1 MNDRVQM
8 KKQYLKIEPVGGIGQ
23 IGSNMTLIQGEN
35 DTVLIDAGILFPYED
50 FFDIDYL
57 IPDLSTIPTPSHLV
71 ITHGHEDHIG
81 AVLHVIKQFPSI
93 KVLAS
98 PFTAALIRKKL
109 EFNHNP
115 FPISEYRG
123 FDQLGFKD
131 FTIDPIQVNHSIPET
146 HGLLIRDHKEE
157 FGLFFI
163 SDFKIDYK
171 TIYERPFDFEKLIKL
186 SKNLKRKV
194 LLADST
200 NITSNTL
207 KTPSEMDIIP
217 VMDEIF
223 ASTEK
228 RIFITCFSSN
238 IHRLMTFISLA
249 KKHGRKVVPH
259 GRSMISYLNTANE
272 LGMIPDFDS
281 VVKPADAVTPN
292 QENIVVLLSGCQGDF
307 RGTFRRFCMGEDSTF
322 KPRPDDLV
330 LLSSKAIPG
339 NEKKISLL
347 MNKLSEI
354 GIRIITSQEKLIH
367 VSGHPGRD
375 DLIHLYEKFN
385 PTDIVPIHGETSFIR
400 AHIEHIKKNFPSAT
414 PHYFLN
420 FDSMIVANDLSLKI
434 NLGEKHEPVII
445 HGKQIVLEK
454 EKISE
459 RRKLACNGSVFVSL
473 KISKSLTDVEK
484 ISFTLQGLPTL
495 VTKNDD
501 KFRRFLENYFV
512 QISFKDMD
520 KTTEELRIAIRRY
533 FDQILGYKPQTFI
546 HIL

>member
-1 MNDRVQM
+1 M
-8 KKQYLKIEPVGGIGQ
+8 KNQYLKIEPVGGIGQ
-23 IGSNMTLIQGEN
+23 IGSNMTLIQGMN
-35 DTVLIDAGILFPYED
+35 DTILIDAGILFPYED
-50 FFDIDYL
+50 FFDINYL

-71 ITHGHEDHIG
+71 ITHGHEDHLG
-81 AVLHVIKQFPSI
+81 AVQHVIKQFPNI
-93 KVLAS
+93 IVTAS

-109 EFNHNP
+109 EFNNDP
-115 FPISEYRG
+115 YPIKEYRCV
-123 FDQLGFKD
+123 DQLGFTD
-131 FTIDPIQVNHSIPET
+131 FTIDPIHVNHSIPET

-163 SDFKIDYK
+163 SDFKIDYRN
-171 TIYERPFDFEKLIKL
+171 IYEAPFDFEKLIKL

-194 LLADST
+194 LLVDST

-207 KTPSEMDIIP
+207 KTPSEVDIIP

-238 IHRLMTFISLA
+238 IHRLMTFIGLA
-249 KKHGRKVVPH
+249 KKYGRKIVPH

-281 VVKPADAVTPN
+281 LVKLADSVTPN
-292 QENIVVLLSGCQGDF
+292 QDNVVVLLSGCQGDF

-322 KPRPDDLV
+322 KPRSDDLV

-347 MNKLSEI
+347 MNKLAEV
-354 GIRIITSQEKLIH
+354 GIKTITSQEKLIH

-375 DLIHLYEKFN
+375 DLTHLYEKFN

-400 AHIEHIKKNFPSAT
+400 AHIEHIKKSFPSAI

-420 FDSMIVANDLSLKI
+420 FDSMIVGNDLKLKI
-434 NLGEKHEPVII
+434 EMGDKHDPVII
-445 HGKQIVLEK
+445 HGKQLILEK

-459 RRKLACNGSVFVSL
+459 RRKLACNGTVFISL
-473 KISKSLTDVEK
+473 KISKSLTEVEK
-484 ISFTLQGLPTL
+484 ISFTFQGLPAL
-495 VTKNDD
+495 VTKSDD
-501 KFRRFLENYFV
+501 KFKRFLENYFV

-520 KTTEELRIAIRRY
+520 KTTEELRIAVRRY
-533 FDQILGYKPQTFI
+533 FDQFLGYKPQTFI

>member
-1 MNDRVQM
+1 M
-8 KKQYLKIEPVGGIGQ
+8 KKAFLKIKPVGGIGQ
-23 IGSNMTLIQGEN
+23 IGSNMTLIQGDN
-35 DTVLIDAGILFPYED
+35 DTILIDAGILFPYED
-50 FFDIDYL
+50 FFDINYL
-57 IPDLSTIPTPSHLV
+57 IPDLTNIPTPTHLI

-81 AVLHVIKQFPSI
+81 AVIHVIKKFPNI

-98 PFTAALIRKKL
+98 PFTAGLIRKKL
-109 EFNHNP
+109 EFNHTP
-115 FPISEYRG
+115 FPITEYRHY
-123 FDQLGFKD
+123 DHLGFQD
-131 FTIDPIQVNHSIPET
+131 FTIDPIHVNHSSPET
-146 HGLLIRDHKEE
+146 VGLLLKDHKEE

-171 TIYERPFDFEKLIKL
+171 TIYERPFDFEKLIKK
-186 SKNLKRKV
+186 SKDLKRRV
-194 LLADST
+194 LLVDST
-200 NITSNTL
+200 NITSSTL
-207 KTPSEMDIIP
+207 KTPSETDIIP
-217 VMDEIF
+217 VMDELF
-223 ASTEK
+223 QGAEK

-249 KKHGRKVVPH
+249 KKHGRKLIPH

-281 VVKPADAVTPN
+281 VVKMAESVTPN
-292 QENIVVLLSGCQGDF
+292 QDNVVVLLSGCQGDF

-322 KPRPDDLV
+322 KPRKDDLV
-330 LLSSKAIPG
+330 LLSSKSIPG

-347 MNKLSEI
+347 MNKIAEI
-354 GIRIITSQEKLIH
+354 GARVITAQEKMIH

-375 DLIHLYEKFN
+375 DLTHLYEQYQ
-385 PTDIVPIHGETSFIR
+385 PTDIVPIHGESSFIR
-400 AHIEHIKKNFPSAT
+400 AHIEHIKKSYPTAI

-420 FDSMIVANDLSLKI
+420 FDEMQVDTDLNLKI
-434 NLGEKHEPVII
+434 VPGEKLDPVII

-473 KISKSLTDVEK
+473 KVSKSLTDVEK
-484 ISFTLQGLPTL
+484 ISFTFQGLPTL
-495 VTKNDD
+495 ITKSDD

-520 KTTEELRIAIRRY
+520 KTTEELRIAIRKY

>member
-1 MNDRVQM
+1 M
-8 KKQYLKIEPVGGIGQ
+8 KNQYLKIEPVGGIGQ
-23 IGSNMTLIQGEN
+23 IGSNMTLIQSAN

-50 FFDIDYL
+50 FFDINYL
-57 IPDLSTIPTPSHLV
+57 IPNLTNIPAPGHLI

-81 AVLHVIKQFPSI
+81 AVLHVIKQFPDI
-93 KVLAS
+93 KIFAS

-115 FPISEYRG
+115 YPITVYHHHE
-123 FDQLGFKD
+123 QLKFND
-131 FTIDPIQVNHSIPET
+131 FTVDPIHVNHSIPET
-146 HGLLIRDHKEE
+146 HGLLFRDNKDEL
-157 FGLFFI
+157 GLFFI
-163 SDFKIDYK
+163 SDFKIDFK
-171 TIYERPFDFEKLIKL
+171 TTYERPFDFDKLIRL
-186 SKNLKRKV
+186 SKNLKRKI

-200 NITSNTL
+200 NIISNTL

-217 VMDEIF
+217 VVDDLF

-238 IHRLMTFISLA
+238 IHRLMTFINLS
-249 KKHGRKVVPH
+249 KKHNRKIVPH

-272 LGMIPDFDS
+272 LGMIPDYDS
-281 VVKPADAVTPN
+281 VIKQADAVTPS

-322 KPRPDDLV
+322 KPRVDDLV

-339 NEKKISLL
+339 NEKKISMLI
-347 MNKLSEI
+347 NKLSEI
-354 GIRIITSQEKLIH
+354 GTKVVTSQDKLIH

-375 DLIHLYEKFN
+375 DLTLLYQKFE

-400 AHIEHIKKNFPSAT
+400 SHIAHIKRHYPAAT

-420 FDSMIVANDLSLKI
+420 FDSMIIANDLKLNIK
-434 NLGEKHEPVII
+434 LGEKQDPIII

-454 EKISE
+454 EKVSE
-459 RRKLACNGSVFVSL
+459 RRKLACNGLVLVSL
-473 KISKSLTDVEK
+473 RISKNLLGVEK
-484 ISFTLQGLPTL
+484 ISYSLQGLPSI
-495 VTKNDD
+495 VTQSDG
-501 KFRRFLENYFV
+501 KFTRFLENYFI
-512 QISFKDMD
+512 QINFKDME
-520 KTTEELRIAIRRY
+520 KTTEQLRIAIRKY
-533 FDQILGYKPQTFI
+533 FEQTLGYKPQTFI

>member
-1 MNDRVQM
+1 M
-8 KKQYLKIEPVGGIGQ
+8 KNQYLKIEPVGGIGQ

-57 IPDLSTIPTPSHLV
+57 IPDLSTIPVPSHLI

-81 AVLHVIKQFPSI
+81 AVLHVIRQFPRI

-115 FPISEYRG
+115 YPITEYKQY
-123 FDQLGFKD
+123 DQLGFKD
-131 FTIDPIQVNHSIPET
+131 FTIDPIHVNHSIPET
-146 HGLLIRDHKEE
+146 HGLLIRDNKEE

-163 SDFKIDYK
+163 SDFKVDYK

-194 LLADST
+194 LLVDST

-207 KTPSEMDIIP
+207 KTPSEVDIIP

-238 IHRLMTFISLA
+238 IHRLMTFIGLA
-249 KKHGRKVVPH
+249 KKYGRKVVPH

-281 VVKPADAVTPN
+281 VVKQADSVTPG

-307 RGTFRRFCMGEDSTF
+307 RGTFRRFCIGEDSTF
-322 KPRPDDLV
+322 KPRADDLV
-330 LLSSKAIPG
+330 CLSSKAIPG
-339 NEKKISLL
+339 NEKKIAMLL
-347 MNKLSEI
+347 NKLSEV
-354 GIRIITSQEKLIH
+354 GTKIITSQEKLIH

-385 PTDIVPIHGETSFIR
+385 PTDIVPIHGETTFIR
-400 AHIEHIKKNFPSAT
+400 AHIEHIKNSFPSAT

-420 FDSMIVANDLSLKI
+420 FDSLVVSDDLKLRI
-434 NLGEKHEPVII
+434 DLGEKHEPVII
-445 HGKQIVLEK
+445 HGKQVVLEK

-459 RRKLACNGSVFVSL
+459 RRKLACSGSVFVSL
-473 KISKSLTDVEK
+473 KITKSLTDVEK
-484 ISFTLQGLPTL
+484 ISFTLQGLPTII
-495 VTKNDD
+495 TKNED

-512 QISFKDMD
+512 QISFKDLD
-520 KTTEELRIAIRRY
+520 KTTEELRIAIRKY
-533 FDQILGYKPQTFI
+533 FEQILGYKPQTFI

>member
-1 MNDRVQM
+1 M

-347 MNKLSEI
+347 MNKLSEV

-520 KTTEELRIAIRRY
+520 KTTEELRIAIRKY

>member
-1 MNDRVQM
+1 
-8 KKQYLKIEPVGGIGQ
+8 PVGGIGQ
-23 IGSNMTLIQGEN
+23 IGSNMTLIKGAS
-35 DTVLIDAGILFPYED
+35 DTILIDAGILFPYED
-50 FFDIDYL
+50 FFDINYL

-81 AVLHVIKQFPSI
+81 AVLHVIKQFPNI

-109 EFNHNP
+109 EFNHNQY
-115 FPISEYRG
+115 PITEYRH
-123 FDQLGFKD
+123 FDQLGFTD
-131 FTIDPIQVNHSIPET
+131 FTIDPIHVNHSIPET

-194 LLADST
+194 LLVDST

-207 KTPSEMDIIP
+207 QTPSEVDIIP
-217 VMDEIF
+217 VADEIF
-223 ASTEK
+223 ASTDK

-238 IHRLMTFISLA
+238 IHRLMTFIALA
-249 KKHGRKVVPH
+249 KKHGRKLVPH

-272 LGMIPDFDS
+272 LGMIPDFDT
-281 VVKPADAVTPN
+281 VVKQADSVTPN
-292 QENIVVLLSGCQGDF
+292 QENLVVLLSGCQGDF

-322 KPRPDDLV
+322 KPRADDLV

-347 MNKLSEI
+347 MNKLSEV
-354 GIRIITSQEKLIH
+354 GIKIITSQEKLIH

-375 DLIHLYEKFN
+375 DLTHLYEKYN

-400 AHIEHIKKNFPSAT
+400 AHIEHIKKSFPSAV

-420 FDSMIVANDLSLKI
+420 FDSMIVSDDLKLKI
-434 NLGEKHEPVII
+434 NLGEKHDPVII
-445 HGKQIVLEK
+445 HGKQLVLEK

-484 ISFTLQGLPTL
+484 ITFTFQGLPLL

-501 KFRRFLENYFV
+501 KFRKFLENYFV
-512 QISFKDMD
+512 QISFKDLD
-520 KTTEELRIAIRRY
+520 KTTEELRIAVRKY

-546 HIL
+546 HVL

>member
-1 MNDRVQM
+1 M

-281 VVKPADAVTPN
+281 VVKPADGVTPN

-347 MNKLSEI
+347 MNKLSEV

-520 KTTEELRIAIRRY
+520 KTTEELRIAIRKY

>member
-1 MNDRVQM
+1 M

-23 IGSNMTLIQGEN
+23 IGSNMTLIQGSN
-35 DTVLIDAGILFPYED
+35 DTILIDAGILFPYED
-50 FFDIDYL
+50 FFDINYL

-81 AVLHVIKQFPSI
+81 AILHVIKQFPNI
-93 KVLAS
+93 KILAS
-98 PFTAALIRKKL
+98 AFTAALIRKKL
-109 EFNHNP
+109 EFNHSP
-115 FPISEYRG
+115 YPITEYRH

-131 FTIDPIQVNHSIPET
+131 FTIDPIHVNHSIPET
-146 HGLLIRDHKEE
+146 HGLLIRDIKEE

-194 LLADST
+194 LLVDST
-200 NITSNTL
+200 NINSSTL
-207 KTPSEMDIIP
+207 KTPSEIDIIP
-217 VMDEIF
+217 VMDELF

-249 KKHGRKVVPH
+249 KKYGRKVIPH

-272 LGMIPDFDS
+272 LGMIPDFNE
-281 VVKPADAVTPN
+281 VVKSADAVTPN

-322 KPRPDDLV
+322 KPKLDDLV

-347 MNKLSEI
+347 LNKLSEV
-354 GIRIITSQEKLIH
+354 GAKTITSQEKFIH

-375 DLIHLYEKFN
+375 DLTHLYEKFE

-400 AHIEHIKKNFPSAT
+400 AHIEHIKKSYPKAI

-420 FDSMIVANDLSLKI
+420 FDSMIVDEDLKLKI
-434 NLGEKHEPVII
+434 VLGEKHDPIII
-445 HGKQIVLEK
+445 HGKQLVIEK

-459 RRKLACNGSVFVSL
+459 RRKLACNGSVFISL
-473 KISKSLTDVEK
+473 KVSNNLTNVEK
-484 ISFTLQGLPTL
+484 ISFTFQGLPNL
-495 VTKNDD
+495 VTKTDD

-520 KTTEELRIAIRRY
+520 KTTEELRIAVRKY
-533 FDQILGYKPQTFI
+533 FDQYLGYKPQTFI
-546 HIL
+546 HVL

>member
-1 MNDRVQM
+1 M
-8 KKQYLKIEPVGGIGQ
+8 KKNYLKIEPVGGIGQ

-57 IPDLSTIPTPSHLV
+57 IPDLSSIATPTHLV

-81 AVLHVIKQFPSI
+81 AVLHVIKQFPNI

-115 FPISEYRG
+115 YPITEYRHY
-123 FDQLGFKD
+123 DQLGFKD
-131 FTIDPIQVNHSIPET
+131 FTIDPIHVNHSIPET

-200 NITSNTL
+200 NISSNTL
-207 KTPSEMDIIP
+207 KTPSEADIIP
-217 VMDEIF
+217 VMDEIIQG
-223 ASTEK
+223 ADK

-281 VVKPADAVTPN
+281 VVKLPEALTPN
-292 QENIVVLLSGCQGDF
+292 QDNIIVLLSGCQGDF

-330 LLSSKAIPG
+330 LLSSKSIPG

-347 MNKLSEI
+347 MNKLAEV
-354 GIRIITSQEKLIH
+354 GIKIITSQEKLIH

-375 DLIHLYEKFN
+375 DLIHLYEKFQ

-400 AHIEHIKKNFPSAT
+400 AHIEHIKKNFPSANA
-414 PHYFLN
+414 HYFLN
-420 FDSMIVANDLSLKI
+420 FDSMLVSEDLKLKI
-434 NLGEKHEPVII
+434 EQGEKHDPIII

-454 EKISE
+454 EKVSE

-473 KISKSLTDVEK
+473 KVSKSLTDVEK
-484 ISFTLQGLPTL
+484 ISFTLQGLPGA
-495 VTKNDD
+495 VTKNED

-533 FDQILGYKPQTFI
+533 FDAILGYKPQTFI

>member
-1 MNDRVQM
+1 M
-8 KKQYLKIEPVGGIGQ
+8 KNQYLKIEPVGGIGQ
-23 IGSNMTLIQGEN
+23 IGSNMTLIQGPT
-35 DTVLIDAGILFPYED
+35 DTILIDAGILFPYED
-50 FFDIDYL
+50 FFDINYL

-81 AVLHVIKQFPSI
+81 AVLHVVKQFPNI
-93 KVLAS
+93 KVVAS

-109 EFNHNP
+109 EFNNTP
-115 FPISEYRG
+115 YPITEYRQH
-123 FDQLGFKD
+123 DQLGFAD
-131 FTIDPIQVNHSIPET
+131 FTIDPIHVNHSIPET
-146 HGLLIRDHKEE
+146 SGLLLRDHKEE
-157 FGLFFI
+157 FGLFFV

-186 SKNLKRKV
+186 SKNLKRKI
-194 LLADST
+194 LLVDST

-207 KTPSEMDIIP
+207 QTPSEADIIP
-217 VMDEIF
+217 VMDEVF

-238 IHRLMTFISLA
+238 IHRLMTFVSLA
-249 KKHGRKVVPH
+249 KKHGRKVIPH

-272 LGMIPDFDS
+272 LGMIPDYDS
-281 VVKPADAVTPN
+281 VVKQAEAVTPN
-292 QENIVVLLSGCQGDF
+292 QENVVVLLSGCQGDF

-322 KPRPDDLV
+322 KPRSDDLV

-339 NEKKISLL
+339 NEKKISLQL
-347 MNKLSEI
+347 NKLAEI
-354 GIRIITSQEKLIH
+354 GCKIITSQEKLIH

-375 DLIHLYEKFN
+375 DLVHLYEKFN

-400 AHIEHIKKNFPSAT
+400 AHIEHVKKNFPRAI

-420 FDSMIVANDLSLKI
+420 FDSMIVTDDLKI
-434 NLGEKHEPVII
+434 KIILGEKHDPIII
-445 HGKQIVLEK
+445 HGKQLVLEK

-473 KISKSLTDVEK
+473 KISKGLTDVEK

-495 VTKNDD
+495 VTKNED

-512 QISFKDMD
+512 QISFKDMN

>member
-1 MNDRVQM
+1 MRN
-8 KKQYLKIEPVGGIGQ
+8 QYLKIEPVGGIGQ
-23 IGSNMTLIQGEN
+23 IGSNMTLIQGAN
-35 DTVLIDAGILFPYED
+35 DTILIDAGILFPYED
-50 FFDIDYL
+50 FFDINYL
-57 IPDLSTIPTPSHLV
+57 IPDLSTIPVPSHLV

-81 AVLHVIKQFPSI
+81 AVLHVIKQFPNI

-98 PFTAALIRKKL
+98 SFTAALIRKKL
-109 EFNHNP
+109 EFCNTP
-115 FPISEYRG
+115 YPITEYRNV
-123 FDQLGFKD
+123 DQLGFKD
-131 FTIDPIQVNHSIPET
+131 FTIDPIHVNHSIPET
-146 HGLLIRDHKEE
+146 NGLLIRDHKEE

-186 SKNLKRKV
+186 SQNLKRKV
-194 LLADST
+194 LLVDST

-207 KTPSEMDIIP
+207 KTPSEADIIP
-217 VMDEIF
+217 IMDEIF

-249 KKHGRKVVPH
+249 KKHGRRVVPH

-281 VVKPADAVTPN
+281 VIKQADSVTPN
-292 QENIVVLLSGCQGDF
+292 QENVVVLLSGCQGDF

-322 KPRPDDLV
+322 KPRSDDLV

-347 MNKLSEI
+347 MNKLAEI
-354 GIRIITSQEKLIH
+354 GIKIITSQEKLIH

-375 DLIHLYEKFN
+375 DLTHLYEKFK

-400 AHIEHIKKNFPSAT
+400 AHIEHIKKSFPSAI

-420 FDSMIVANDLSLKI
+420 FDSMIVSDDLKLTI
-434 NLGEKHEPVII
+434 NLGEKHDPVII
-445 HGKQIVLEK
+445 HGKQLVLEK

-459 RRKLACNGSVFVSL
+459 RRKLACNGTVFISL

-484 ISFTLQGLPTL
+484 ISFTFQGLPNL
-495 VTKNDD
+495 VTKGDD
-501 KFRRFLENYFV
+501 KFKRFLDNYFV
-512 QISFKDMD
+512 QINFKDMD
-520 KTTEELRIAIRRY
+520 KTTEELRIAVRRY
-533 FDQILGYKPQTFI
+533 FDQTLGYKPQTFI

>member
-1 MNDRVQM
+1 M

-186 SKNLKRKV
+186 SKNLKRKI

-520 KTTEELRIAIRRY
+520 KTTEELRIAIRKY

>member
-1 MNDRVQM
+1 M

-23 IGSNMTLIQGEN
+23 IGSNMTLVQGAN
-35 DTVLIDAGILFPYED
+35 DTILIDAGILFPYED

-57 IPDLSTIPTPSHLV
+57 IPDLSTIPVPSHLI

-81 AVLHVIKQFPSI
+81 AVFHVIKQFPNI

-109 EFNHNP
+109 EFNHNLY
-115 FPISEYRG
+115 PITEYRN

-131 FTIDPIQVNHSIPET
+131 FVIDPIHVNHSIPET
-146 HGLLIRDHKEE
+146 QGLLIRDHKEE

-207 KTPSEMDIIP
+207 ETPSEADIIP
-217 VMDEIF
+217 VMDELF

-249 KKHGRKVVPH
+249 KKYGRKVVPH

-272 LGMIPDFDS
+272 LGMIPDFDA
-281 VVKPADAVTPN
+281 VVKLAESVTPN
-292 QENIVVLLSGCQGDF
+292 QDNIVVLLSGCQGDF

-322 KPRPDDLV
+322 KPRADDLV
-330 LLSSKAIPG
+330 ILSSKSIPG

-347 MNKLSEI
+347 MNKISEI
-354 GIRIITSQEKLIH
+354 GSKIVTSQEKLIH
-367 VSGHPGRD
+367 VSGHPGRN
-375 DLIHLYEKFN
+375 DLVHLYEKFN
-385 PTDIVPIHGETSFIR
+385 PTDIVPIHGETFFIR
-400 AHIEHIKKNFPSAT
+400 AHVEHIKKNFPSAI

-420 FDSMIVANDLSLKI
+420 FDSMIVSDDLKLTF
-434 NLGEKHEPVII
+434 NQGEKHDPVII

-454 EKISE
+454 EKVSE

-473 KISKSLTDVEK
+473 KISKSMTDVEK
-484 ISFTLQGLPTL
+484 ISYTLQGLPTL
-495 VTKNDD
+495 ITKNDE

-512 QISFKDMD
+512 QISFKDME
-520 KTTEELRIAIRRY
+520 KTTEELRIAIRKY

>member
-1 MNDRVQM
+1 M

-347 MNKLSEI
+347 MNKLSEV

>member
-1 MNDRVQM
+1 M

>member
-1 MNDRVQM
+1 M
-8 KKQYLKIEPVGGIGQ
+8 KNQYLKVSPVGGIGQ
-23 IGSNMTLIQGEN
+23 IGSNMTLVQSAN
-35 DTVLIDAGILFPYED
+35 DTILIDAGILFPYED
-50 FFDIDYL
+50 FFDINYL
-57 IPDLSTIPTPSHLV
+57 IPDLSSVPTPSHLI
-71 ITHGHEDHIG
+71 ITHGHEDHVG
-81 AVLHVIKQFPSI
+81 AVIHIVKQFPNI

-109 EFNHNP
+109 EFNYTP
-115 FPISEYRG
+115 YPITEYRN

-131 FTIDPIQVNHSIPET
+131 FTIDPIHVNHSIPET
-146 HGLLIRDHKEE
+146 QGLLIRDHKEE

-171 TIYERPFDFEKLIKL
+171 TIYERPFDFEKLTKL

-200 NITSNTL
+200 NITSSTL
-207 KTPSEMDIIP
+207 KTMSETDIIP
-217 VMDEIF
+217 VMDELF

-249 KKHGRKVVPH
+249 KKHGRKVIPH

-272 LGMIPDFDS
+272 LGMIPDFES
-281 VVKPADAVTPN
+281 VVKLAEAVTPN

-307 RGTFRRFCMGEDSTF
+307 KGTFRRFCMGEDSTF
-322 KPRPDDLV
+322 KPKPDDLV

-347 MNKLSEI
+347 LNKLSEI
-354 GIRIITSQEKLIH
+354 GAKVITSQEKLIH

-385 PTDIVPIHGETSFIR
+385 PTDIIPIHGETSFIR
-400 AHIEHIKKNFPSAT
+400 AHIEHIKNHYPSARA
-414 PHYFLN
+414 HYFLN
-420 FDSMIVANDLSLKI
+420 FDSLIVAEDLTLKI
-434 NLGEKHEPVII
+434 NLGEKHDPVII
-445 HGKQIVLEK
+445 HGKQLILEK
-454 EKISE
+454 DKVSE
-459 RRKLACNGSVFVSL
+459 RRKLACNGSVFISL

-484 ISFTLQGLPTL
+484 ISFTFQGLPNI
-495 VTKNDD
+495 VSKGED

-520 KTTEELRIAIRRY
+520 KTTEELRVAVRKY

-546 HIL
+546 HVL

>member
-1 MNDRVQM
+1 M
-8 KKQYLKIEPVGGIGQ
+8 KNQYLKIEPVGGIGQ
-23 IGSNMTLIQGEN
+23 IGSNMTLIQGAN
-35 DTVLIDAGILFPYED
+35 DTILIDAGILFPYED
-50 FFDIDYL
+50 FFDINYL

-71 ITHGHEDHIG
+71 ISHGHEDHIG
-81 AVLHVIKQFPSI
+81 AVFHVIKQFPNI

-109 EFNHNP
+109 EFNHTP
-115 FPISEYRG
+115 YPITEYRH

-131 FTIDPIQVNHSIPET
+131 FTIDPIHVNHSIPET

-194 LLADST
+194 LLVDST

-207 KTPSEMDIIP
+207 KTPSEVDIIP

-223 ASTEK
+223 GSTDK

-249 KKHGRKVVPH
+249 KKHGRRVVPH

-281 VVKPADAVTPN
+281 VVKSADSVTPN
-292 QENIVVLLSGCQGDF
+292 QDNVVVLLSGCQGDF

-322 KPRPDDLV
+322 KPRADDLV

-347 MNKLSEI
+347 MNKLAEI
-354 GIRIITSQEKLIH
+354 GIKIITSQEKMIH

-375 DLIHLYEKFN
+375 DLVHLYEKFN
-385 PTDIVPIHGETSFIR
+385 PTDIIPIHGETSFIR
-400 AHIEHIKKNFPSAT
+400 AHFEHIKKTFPSAT

-420 FDSMIVANDLSLKI
+420 FDSLIVSDDLKLKI
-434 NLGEKHEPVII
+434 VLGEKHEPIII
-445 HGKQIVLEK
+445 HGKYLTLEK

-459 RRKLACNGSVFVSL
+459 RRKLACNGSVFISL

-484 ISFTLQGLPTL
+484 ISFTFQGLPGFI
-495 VTKNDD
+495 TKSDD
-501 KFRRFLENYFV
+501 KFKRFLENYFV
-512 QISFKDMD
+512 QISFKDLD
-520 KTTEELRIAIRRY
+520 KTTEELRIAVRRY

-546 HIL
+546 HVL

>member
-1 MNDRVQM
+1 M
-8 KKQYLKIEPVGGIGQ
+8 KNQYLKIEPVGGIGQ
-23 IGSNMTLIQGEN
+23 IGSNMTLIQGMN
-35 DTVLIDAGILFPYED
+35 DTILIDAGILFPYED
-50 FFDIDYL
+50 FFDINYL

-81 AVLHVIKQFPSI
+81 AVQHVIKQFPNI
-93 KVLAS
+93 IVTAS

-109 EFNHNP
+109 EFNNDP
-115 FPISEYRG
+115 YPIKEYRSV
-123 FDQLGFKD
+123 DQLGFTD
-131 FTIDPIQVNHSIPET
+131 FTIDPIHVNHSIPET

-163 SDFKIDYK
+163 SDFKIDYRN
-171 TIYERPFDFEKLIKL
+171 IYEAPFDFEKLIKL

-194 LLADST
+194 LLVDST

-207 KTPSEMDIIP
+207 KTPSEVDIIP

-238 IHRLMTFISLA
+238 IHRLMTFIGLA
-249 KKHGRKVVPH
+249 KKYGRKIVPH

-281 VVKPADAVTPN
+281 LVKLADSVTPN
-292 QENIVVLLSGCQGDF
+292 QDNVVVLLSGCQGDF

-322 KPRPDDLV
+322 KPRSDDLV

-347 MNKLSEI
+347 MNKLAEV
-354 GIRIITSQEKLIH
+354 GIKTITSQEKLIH

-375 DLIHLYEKFN
+375 DLTHLYEKFN

-400 AHIEHIKKNFPSAT
+400 AHIEHIKKSFPSAI

-420 FDSMIVANDLSLKI
+420 FDSMIVGNDLKLKI
-434 NLGEKHEPVII
+434 EMGDKHDPVII
-445 HGKQIVLEK
+445 HGKQLILEK

-459 RRKLACNGSVFVSL
+459 RRKLACNGTVFISL
-473 KISKSLTDVEK
+473 KISKSLTEVEK
-484 ISFTLQGLPTL
+484 ISFTFQGLPAL
-495 VTKNDD
+495 VTKSDD
-501 KFRRFLENYFV
+501 KFKRFLENYFV

-520 KTTEELRIAIRRY
+520 KTTEELRIAVRRY
-533 FDQILGYKPQTFI
+533 FDQFLGYKPQTFI